1 MMRYLCIHGHFYQPP
16 RENPFLEAIELQD
29 SAYPYHDWNERVSSE
44 CYAPNAT
51 SRILDGEQR
60 IVQLVNNYSRI
71 SFNFGPTLLSWI
83 AEKAPKVYEAL
94 READRSSRERY
105 SGHGNAIA
113 QAYNHMI
120 MPLANRR
127 DKGTQVKWG
136 IRDFEFRFG
145 RPPEGMWL
153 PETAVDTE
161 TLEVLAE
168 SGIKF
173 TILAPRQAKRIR
185 KRGSRSWQDVSGDRV
200 DPSRTYLVQ
209 LPSRK
214 TISVFFYDGPISQ
227 GVAFERL
234 LDNGQRFADRL
245 MSGFSDARQWP
256 QLVHIA
262 TDGESYGHHHRF
274 GEMALSYALHHIE
287 TNKLAQLTN
296 YGEFLERHPADH
308 FAEIVNNSSWSCVHG
323 VERWRSN
330 CGCNSGGHAGWNQ
343 EWRAPLRAALDWL
356 RDELAPFYE
365 QHAAPL
371 LKDAW
376 GTRDE
381 YIQVVLNRAEENT
394 LAFLGHHATHA
405 LSEEEQ
411 VAALKLLEMQ
421 RHTML
426 MYTSCGWFF
435 DELSGLETVQVMQYA
450 GRAIR
455 LAQDLGA
462 KCIESG
468 FMERLAVAKSNLP
481 EHSDGG
487 QIYEKWVKPA
497 FVSTDQL
504 AGHYAISSLFEPFGE
519 RTKIYCY
526 NVQREDY
533 ALDVEGKQ
541 KLAVGRARFSS
552 EVTRESSGL
561 SFAVL
566 HLGDHNIAGGVS
578 RFEKMEDYDQL
589 KSTLMDSFSKAD
601 TTQVL
606 QALTEKFA
614 NNTFSLRTLF
624 RDEQR
629 KIVDVILKESL
640 ATAAAAY
647 RSIYE
652 NQAPLIRF
660 LNGLGIP
667 VPPAFQSAA
676 QIALNSQLKQ
686 AFEQREPD
694 LDAIQSYLK
703 EAAVGNIALDVPGLE
718 YAIRRRL
725 ETEAEVFAAVP
736 SNLEV
741 VQKLTTL
748 LKFVST
754 LPFPVV
760 LWEVQNICYGPLIRT
775 MDELREQAQ
784 ADNAAAKN
792 LFDAL
797 ALLRENLRIN
807 GH

>member
-1 MMRYLCIHGHFYQPP
+1 
-16 RENPFLEAIELQD
+16 
-29 SAYPYHDWNERVSSE
+29 
-44 CYAPNAT
+44 
-51 SRILDGEQR
+51 
-60 IVQLVNNYSRI
+60 
-71 SFNFGPTLLSWI
+71 
-83 AEKAPKVYEAL
+83 
-94 READRSSRERY
+94 
-105 SGHGNAIA
+105 
-113 QAYNHMI
+113 
-120 MPLANRR
+120 
-127 DKGTQVKWG
+127 
-136 IRDFEFRFG
+136 
-145 RPPEGMWL
+145 
-153 PETAVDTE
+153 
-161 TLEVLAE
+161 LAE
-168 SGIKF
+168 NGIKF

-200 DPSRTYLVQ
+200 DPSRAYLAQ

-356 RDELAPFYE
+356 RDELALFYE
-365 QHAAPL
+365 QQAAPL

-381 YIQVVLNRAEENT
+381 YFQVVLNRAEENA
-394 LAFLGHHATHA
+394 LAFLGNHANHA

-421 RHTML
+421 RHAML

-455 LAQDLGA
+455 LAQELGA

-468 FMERLAVAKSNLP
+468 FTERLAAAKSNLP
-481 EHSDGG
+481 EHSDGK
-487 QIYEKWVKPA
+487 QIYEKWIKPA

-519 RTKIYCY
+519 RTKIFCY

-533 ALDVEGKQ
+533 ELDVEGKQ
-541 KLAVGRARFSS
+541 KLAIGRARFSS
-552 EVTRESSGL
+552 EITREAASLG
-561 SFAVL
+561 FAVM

-601 TTQVL
+601 TTLVL
-606 QALTEKFA
+606 QSLTEKFA

-647 RSIYE
+647 RGIYE

-686 AFEQREPD
+686 AFEQHEPD

-703 EAAVGNIALDVPGLE
+703 EAAATSIALDVPGLE

-736 SNLEV
+736 SNQEV

-784 ADNAAAKN
+784 AENATTKN
-792 LFDAL
+792 IFEAL

-807 GH
+807 GQ

>member
-1 MMRYLCIHGHFYQPP
+1 
-16 RENPFLEAIELQD
+16 
-29 SAYPYHDWNERVSSE
+29 
-44 CYAPNAT
+44 
-51 SRILDGEQR
+51 
-60 IVQLVNNYSRI
+60 
-71 SFNFGPTLLSWI
+71 
-83 AEKAPKVYEAL
+83 
-94 READRSSRERY
+94 
-105 SGHGNAIA
+105 
-113 QAYNHMI
+113 MI

-127 DKGTQVKWG
+127 DKVTQVKWG
-136 IRDFEFRFG
+136 IRDFEYRFG
-145 RPPEGMWL
+145 RLPEGMWL

-168 SGIKF
+168 NGIKF

-200 DPSRTYLVQ
+200 DPSRAYLVQ

-214 TISVFFYDGPISQ
+214 VISVFFYDGPISQ

-274 GEMALSYALHHIE
+274 GEMALSFALHHIE

-296 YGEFLERHPADH
+296 YGEFLERHRADH
-308 FAEIVNNSSWSCVHG
+308 FVEVVNNSSWSCVHG

-365 QHAAPL
+365 QHAGPL
-371 LKDAW
+371 LKDVW
-376 GTRDE
+376 GARDE
-381 YIQVVLNRAEENT
+381 YIQVVLNRAEENA
-394 LAFLGHHATHA
+394 LNFLGRHSTHP
-405 LSEEEQ
+405 LSDEEQ
-411 VAALKLLEMQ
+411 ITALKLLEMQ
-421 RHTML
+421 RHAML

-435 DELSGLETVQVMQYA
+435 DELSGLETVQVIQYA

-468 FMERLAVAKSNLP
+468 FMERLAAAKSNLP
-481 EHSDGG
+481 EHSDGK

-519 RTKIYCY
+519 RTKIFCY

-533 ALDVEGKQ
+533 ELDVEGKQ

-552 EVTRESSGL
+552 EITRESASL
-561 SFAVL
+561 AFAVL
-566 HLGDHNIAGGVS
+566 HLGDHNLAGGVS

-606 QALTEKFA
+606 QSLTEKFA

-667 VPPAFQSAA
+667 VPLAFQSAA
-676 QIALNSQLKQ
+676 QIALNSQLNQ

-694 LDAIQSYLK
+694 LDAIHSYLK
-703 EAAVGNIALDVPGLE
+703 EAAVGNITLDVPGLE

-725 ETEAEVFAAVP
+725 ETEAEFFASAP
-736 SNLEV
+736 SSLEA

-748 LKFVST
+748 LTFVST

-775 MDELREQAQ
+775 MDEMRDQAQ
-784 ADNAAAKN
+784 AENGGAKN

-807 GH
+807 GK